1 VRQVQI
7 VVVAGIDEPIRRTDR
22 NPGTVRFSLNPIP
35 VLARSLR
42 RIGRIKMWSSRN
54 QMLTDNDGDDVA
66 FLSGSGA
73 TVTTVTLKRDDCDV
87 IIIYRDDCDVFCSD
101 WHFVLIIVHF
111 MTLL

>member
-1 VRQVQI
+1 
-7 VVVAGIDEPIRRTDR
+7 
-22 NPGTVRFSLNPIP
+22 LNPIP

-73 TVTTVTLKRDDCDV
+73 TVTTVTLNRDDCDV
-87 IIIYRDDCDVFCSD
+87 IIYTVTTVTF
-101 WHFVLIIVHF
+101 FVVTGILF
-111 MTLL
+111 